1 MRRRNL
7 LPLLCL
13 LFIIHHSS
21 FCISPAVR
29 VSNIHAVY
37 NTRMAQHPD
46 VLILGGGVIGLS
58 TAYFLTQAGA
68 RVEVLDKGD
77 LGQESS
83 WAGAGILSP
92 APPVGRAR
100 TPHDLLAAHSAR
112 LHPRMA
118 DQLRVAT
125 GVDNGYLQ
133 CGGWGVFGVDEPIPL
148 RQWRDEEIA

>member
-1 MRRRNL
+1 
-7 LPLLCL
+7 
-13 LFIIHHSS
+13 
-21 FCISPAVR
+21 
-29 VSNIHAVY
+29 
-37 NTRMAQHPD
+37 MAQHPD
-46 VLILGGGVIGLS
+46 VLILGGGVIGLT

-112 LHPRMA
+112 LHPQMA
-118 DQLRVAT
+118 EALRAAT

-133 CGGWGVFGVDEPIPL
+133 RGGWAVFSPDEPIPQ
-148 RQWRDEEIA
+148 RQWHEDEIAFEEADERLLREREPALH